1 MPRELE
7 PSGLPRLPA
16 DVREP
21 EELERLRL
29 AEPTRCAI
37 PGGVPSE
44 LDQPRLLGVQLQTE
58 FREPVAKVSPELLGV
73 FPMLKAHHEVVSEP
87 HDDNV
92 TARVPSPPLVSPQV
106 QDVAPVDVPEQRRSR
121 CPLRNA
127 LIERRPRPIFN
138 DPRGQPLLNQP
149 QDPPI
154 RDPVLQ
160 ELQKPLMVEAGEVIA
175 EISVE
180 HPVHVLPHDPGSERI
195 QRDAGRAQAET
206 RMRTRESPSHRWRSA
221 PQPAPAEGSCPPTRQ
236 PRDRKSPGEG

>member
-1 MPRELE
+1 MGRCIRFAISRLTASSLRRTRFESVCRVSLNRPDFRVFPQMCVNPRNWNV
-7 PSGLPRLPA
+7 SGLP
-16 DVREP
+16 
-21 EELERLRL
+21 
-29 AEPTRCAI
+29 
-37 PGGVPSE
+37 S
-44 LDQPRLLGVQLQTE
+44 PRAARSRAAYRPNSISRFFSAFSSKTYL
-58 FREPVAKVSPELLGV
+58 REPVAKVSPELLGV

-106 QDVAPVDVPEQRRSR
+106 QDVVRVDVPEQRRSR

-195 QRDAGRAQAET
+195 QRVMRA
-206 RMRTRESPSHRWRSA
+206 A
-221 PQPAPAEGSCPPTRQ
+221 PRPKPV
-236 PRDRKSPGEG
+236 